1 MNTNDKSL
9 RLKQL
14 KRQCEYLSDRLFD
27 LEPGDEKHDEVFENL
42 RDTIELIEELEND

>member
-27 LEPGDEKHDEVFENL
+27 LEPGDEDEVFEKL
-42 RDTIELIEELEND
+42 RDTIELIEELENDN